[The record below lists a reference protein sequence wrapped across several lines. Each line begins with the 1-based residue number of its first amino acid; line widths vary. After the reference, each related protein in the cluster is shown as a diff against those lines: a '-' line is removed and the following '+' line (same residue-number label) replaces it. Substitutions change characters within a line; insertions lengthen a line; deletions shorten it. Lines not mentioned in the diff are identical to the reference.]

1 MVRPSASHEPDSRS
15 RAGLLSLHEVA
26 DRLEVHYMTAYRY
39 VRTGRLR
46 AVQIGSQ
53 WWVDP
58 RDLAEAA
65 DGQAVAGRPRAV
77 TRRSSRL
84 AAAKRLEGRLV
95 AGDEP
100 GAWAIIE
107 GRLGAGTSPD
117 EVLLDELGVAMRSV
131 GDGWEAG
138 DYTVDDEHRATG
150 VATRIVGRLGAR
162 FTKRGPNRRSI
173 ILGTPPHE
181 LHGLP
186 TAMAANILR
195 GHGYDVMDL
204 GADVPADAFGAAVTK
219 TPRPLAVAVAVTS
232 GNHDRSLRAIV
243 RAVQSASPGL
253 PVVVGGGGIAG
264 EQHAAPLAVVWSGGD
279 ARRLAAVIEDL
290 DRRPG

>member
-1 MVRPSASHEPDSRS
+1 MVRPSASHEPDSRF

-58 RDLAEAA
+58 QDLAEAA

-107 GRLGAGTSPD
+107 GRLGSGTSPD

-150 VATRIVGRLGAR
+150 VANADR
-162 FTKRGPNRRSI
+162 
-173 ILGTPPHE
+173 GTPRSP
-181 LHGLP
+181 LHQAGTQP
-186 TAMAANILR
+186 AEHHPRDPAAR
-195 GHGYDVMDL
+195 APWVTHRHGRQP
-204 GADVPADAFGAAVTK
+204 PAR
-219 TPRPLAVAVAVTS
+219 PRL
-232 GNHDRSLRAIV
+232 
-243 RAVQSASPGL
+243 
-253 PVVVGGGGIAG
+253 
-264 EQHAAPLAVVWSGGD
+264 
-279 ARRLAAVIEDL
+279 
-290 DRRPG
+290 

>member
-1 MVRPSASHEPDSRS
+1 M
-15 RAGLLSLHEVA
+15 
-26 DRLEVHYMTAYRY
+26 
-39 VRTGRLR
+39 
-46 AVQIGSQ
+46 
-53 WWVDP
+53 
-58 RDLAEAA
+58 
-65 DGQAVAGRPRAV
+65 
-77 TRRSSRL
+77 
-84 AAAKRLEGRLV
+84 

-107 GRLGAGTSPD
+107 GRLGSGSSPD

-131 GDGWEAG
+131 GVGWEAG
-138 DYTVDDEHRATG
+138 DYTVDDEHRASG
-150 VATRIVGRLGAR
+150 VAMRMVARLGAR

-186 TAMAANILR
+186 TAMAANLLR
-195 GHGYDVMDL
+195 GRGYDVVDL

-243 RAVQSASPGL
+243 RAVQSARPGL
-253 PVVVGGGGIAG
+253 PVLVGGGGIDG
-264 EQHAAPLAVVWSGGD
+264 DEHAAPLGAVWSGGD
-279 ARRLAAVIEDL
+279 ARSLAEVIESL
-290 DRRPG
+290 DHRSR